1 MVPFSQ
7 VFRRIESMKCHTI
20 NVTAAT
26 FSAMKVVIDHSRSEG
41 AATKRG
47 QAMIEFVVVAGI
59 LTLTVVVF
67 GLYLYTFREQ
77 GTRVLDLIGA
87 DYP

>member
-1 MVPFSQ
+1 MEVVRNHFRQAGLVP
-7 VFRRIESMKCHTI
+7 
-20 NVTAAT
+20 
-26 FSAMKVVIDHSRSEG
+26 
-41 AATKRG
+41 KRG
-47 QAMIEFVVVAGI
+47 QAMIEFVIVAGI